1 MVSLLSPEF
10 GRFLSFLTAVALC
23 ILGWAHMTKLGFGF
37 SQFKDSFREHALLCA
52 AGLLF
57 GWLLLDAA
65 SGYKEKLFFSAR
77 PGLFPRMELFAV
89 LAGPVFLV
97 VLHQFRYF
105 LNDGPANVAMA
116 SGLLANLLF
125 GATSNA
131 DARPEGDGEAAL
143 LAAVGIK
150 FAREGWSAQTLAQ
163 LATIHEKLGNH
174 RKVKLINNL
183 KESLNEGR
191 RT

>member
-1 MVSLLSPEF
+1 EF
-10 GRFLSFLTAVALC
+10 GRFLSFLTVVVLC
-23 ILGWAHMTKLGFGF
+23 VLGWAHMTKLGFGF
-37 SQFKDSFREHALLCA
+37 SQFKENFREHALLCA

-77 PGLFPRMELFAV
+77 PGLFPRMELLAA

-116 SGLLANLLF
+116 FGLLANLLF
-125 GATSNA
+125 GGATNA
-131 DARPEGDGEAAL
+131 DVQLQGDAEASS
-143 LAAVGIK
+143 LAAARIK
-150 FAREGWSAQTLAQ
+150 FAKEGWSSQSLGQ
-163 LATIHEKLGNH
+163 LASIHERLGNL

-183 KESLNEGR
+183 KKSLNEGR
-191 RT
+191 QPQ